1 MKNNVKN
8 HSYFLIKLNMFK
20 SIREFLN
27 SNSLSHP
34 SIVKALEIFINEE
47 IGEVRIVF
55 EYSKL
60 KSLRKVMNK
69 KKLDGN
75 QKNNLHFKFIF
86 LAIL

>member
-1 MKNNVKN
+1 
-8 HSYFLIKLNMFK
+8 MFK